1 MTPKERVLA
10 TFEGELTDKVPVHHV
25 GFSSKAAQMILG
37 REAYVGF
44 GIQRWREARALWE
57 GEEAHRRFL
66 ERSLRDAYE
75 LAEATDQDILRLQ
88 YWRLKERPTRKVD
101 DYTFFYGDPEGAWR
115 LMKFHPSFELYGVV
129 DQHPKERTTFESIK
143 ETVFEM
149 EEMLDEAPST
159 PDISEERNLIE
170 TFGDRYA
177 VRVHG
182 GFLQV
187 PLKSTWL
194 AAVVAKPNLIARY
207 LDVQTE
213 LALRR
218 IRALADAG
226 AKFIFGGGDMAGNDG
241 PFYSPKAFRELMV
254 PRLRI
259 IAEECHKYGMYYLF
273 ASDGNLWPIA
283 DDLFGRTG
291 VDGYYEIDRRAG
303 MDLAKLRRRFPELV
317 LVGNISSHT
326 LSEGT
331 REEVIRE
338 TLSCLREAKRSRGII
353 VGVSNCVLPSTPE
366 ENVKAMIETI
376 RRNR

>member
-10 TFEGELTDKVPVHHV
+10 TFEGESTDKVPVHHV

-129 DQHPKERTTFESIK
+129 DQHPKERTTFESIE

-149 EEMLDEAPST
+149 EEMLDEAPSA

-241 PFYSPKAFRELMV
+241 PFYSPRAFRELMV

-259 IAEECHKYGMYYLF
+259 IADECHKYGMYYLF

>member
-10 TFEGELTDKVPVHHV
+10 TFEGEPTDKVPVHHV

-194 AAVVAKPNLIARY
+194 AAVVAEPNLIARY

>member
-10 TFEGELTDKVPVHHV
+10 TFEGEPTDKVPVHHV

>member
-129 DQHPKERTTFESIK
+129 DQHPKERTTFESIE

-241 PFYSPKAFRELMV
+241 PFYSPRAFRELMV

-259 IAEECHKYGMYYLF
+259 IADECHKYGMYYLF

>member
-241 PFYSPKAFRELMV
+241 PFYSPRAFRELMV

-326 LSEGT
+326 QRKSYDRDHKTE
-331 REEVIRE
+331 
-338 TLSCLREAKRSRGII
+338 
-353 VGVSNCVLPSTPE
+353 
-366 ENVKAMIETI
+366 
-376 RRNR
+376 